1 MVLLAG
7 PGVLLSTFLLG
18 SAVKVR
24 ASRNDDTFF
33 FLKEEM
39 IFYPN
44 AS

>member
-1 MVLLAG
+1 MAQMVLLAG

-33 FLKEEM
+33 F
-39 IFYPN
+39 F
-44 AS
+44 